1 MSGLLMEMKETVEAA
16 QQKGM
21 MCLPR
26 KQKKS
31 FIRRYNKLLLEGYR
45 DNPPPQRNMSQDK
58 KKGRIKQNPAR
69 NLLEEFSIHKSAVLA
84 FLIDFRVP
92 FDNNQAERDVRMMKV
107 KLKISGFFC

>member
-1 MSGLLMEMKETVEAA
+1 
-16 QQKGM
+16 
-21 MCLPR
+21 
-26 KQKKS
+26 
-31 FIRRYNKLLLEGYR
+31 
-45 DNPPPQRNMSQDK
+45 MSQDK